1 MVFSSKAICLAAP
14 LLSLLFS
21 TIVSASPLEHPGEVD
36 DALLVLKRQAVDP
49 TGVEPEDEP
58 AAEIAADGTG
68 PLRDG
73 RRTKAFPIPSQT
85 DISKAV
91 SARSLY
97 LDQATATWYQIDVAS
112 DDAAASFTSFVETTE
127 TPIPPPSDPR
137 QTAGPNPWNVDH
149 IFELQ
154 VIGEAFKADRPYA
167 TEAQTEAHKMLIEVI
182 VPPIQP
188 PSQQPTGQR

>member
-1 MVFSSKAICLAAP
+1 M
-14 LLSLLFS
+14 
-21 TIVSASPLEHPGEVD
+21 
-36 DALLVLKRQAVDP
+36 RNQ
-49 TGVEPEDEP
+49 
-58 AAEIAADGTG
+58 
-68 PLRDG
+68 
-73 RRTKAFPIPSQT
+73 AFPITSQT

-91 SARSLY
+91 SARPLY

-137 QTAGPNPWNVDH
+137 QTSGLNPWNVDH

-167 TEAQTEAHKMLIEVI
+167 TDSPTNTFKMLIELT
-182 VPPIQP
+182 VPTIQP